1 MPEIN
6 IIVTKASGEQVEF
19 STDKLKDSL
28 RKSGADNRTIDFI
41 LEEIKKNLYEGITTK
56 KIYKLAFSLLKK
68 ESNSYA
74 ARYKL
79 KTAIMEL
86 GPSGFPFE
94 KFFASL
100 LAYKGY
106 KTQVG
111 VMVEGH
117 CVRHEIDVIAEK
129 GNEYI
134 MVECKYH
141 NINGIACDVKIP
153 LYIQSRFKDVEFNW
167 KKLPNHKNK
176 NHQGWLVTNTKFT
189 EDAIKYGQCMGLN
202 MIGWSFPI
210 SENLKSM
217 IDDSG
222 LYPITCLTTI
232 TKYEKQLLLDKK
244 IVLCKEICNKVS
256 ILKVANIPESRYA
269 NILKEAQSLINV

>member
-1 MPEIN
+1 
-6 IIVTKASGEQVEF
+6 
-19 STDKLKDSL
+19 
-28 RKSGADNRTIDFI
+28 
-41 LEEIKKNLYEGITTK
+41 
-56 KIYKLAFSLLKK
+56 
-68 ESNSYA
+68 
-74 ARYKL
+74 
-79 KTAIMEL
+79 
-86 GPSGFPFE
+86 
-94 KFFASL
+94 
-100 LAYKGY
+100 
-106 KTQVG
+106 
-111 VMVEGH
+111 
-117 CVRHEIDVIAEK
+117 
-129 GNEYI
+129 

-189 EDAIKYGQCMGLN
+189 EDAIQYGQCMGLN

>member
-1 MPEIN
+1 
-6 IIVTKASGEQVEF
+6 
-19 STDKLKDSL
+19 
-28 RKSGADNRTIDFI
+28 
-41 LEEIKKNLYEGITTK
+41 
-56 KIYKLAFSLLKK
+56 
-68 ESNSYA
+68 
-74 ARYKL
+74 
-79 KTAIMEL
+79 MEL

-100 LAYKGY
+100 LEYKGY

-129 GNEYI
+129 GNDYI

-141 NINGIACDVKIP
+141 NMNGIACDVKIP
-153 LYIQSRFKDVEFNW
+153 LYIQSRFLDVEYNW
-167 KKLPNHKNK
+167 KTLPGHKNK

-189 EDAIKYGQCMGLN
+189 EDAIQYGLCMGLN
-202 MIGWSFPI
+202 LVAWSFPI
-210 SENLKSM
+210 NENLKSM

-232 TKYEKQLLLDKK
+232 TKYEKQLLLDRK

-256 ILKVANIPESRYA
+256 ILKIAHIQESRFPK
-269 NILKEAQSLINV
+269 ILNEAQSLANQSI

>member
-1 MPEIN
+1 
-6 IIVTKASGEQVEF
+6 
-19 STDKLKDSL
+19 
-28 RKSGADNRTIDFI
+28 
-41 LEEIKKNLYEGITTK
+41 
-56 KIYKLAFSLLKK
+56 
-68 ESNSYA
+68 
-74 ARYKL
+74 
-79 KTAIMEL
+79 MEL

-189 EDAIKYGQCMGLN
+189 EDAIQYGQCMGLN